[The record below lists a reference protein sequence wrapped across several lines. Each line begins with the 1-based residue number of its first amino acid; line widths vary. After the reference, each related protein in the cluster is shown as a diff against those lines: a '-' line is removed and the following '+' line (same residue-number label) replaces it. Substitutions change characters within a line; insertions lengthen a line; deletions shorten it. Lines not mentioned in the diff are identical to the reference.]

1 MNILNKNE
9 LADLSKIKNTYYM
22 TPILKKLDESIIKY
36 GLEKSLDHLNT
47 ILNTAKDDVEI
58 LLDKRVL
65 AGEIKDKSQAR
76 KSIAGN
82 AFSLLIKYL
91 FLTLKENQ
99 LIKTNIFIT
108 SRPKQHELIS
118 DIITIKVDDETQ
130 KPDIDLAI
138 YSINENKELNKC
150 LILSLKTSLRERAGQ
165 TYKWKL
171 LLEIATSDNPIKEK
185 YNISYE
191 SNNMPLVGFATVNFY
206 NEINNPQ
213 HRGMF
218 KFFDVAFIGKPLNAE
233 FINNLSDLP
242 RFVNENL

>member
-1 MNILNKNE
+1 MSSLLKQEKQILKM
-9 LADLSKIKNTYYM
+9 IKSRYYM
-22 TPILKKLDESIIKY
+22 IPILSKLDEYIDKY
-36 GLEKSLDHLNT
+36 GLEKSLDYLNK
-47 ILNTAKDDVEI
+47 ILILAKDDVEI
-58 LLDKRVL
+58 LLDKRIL

-91 FLTLKENQ
+91 FLTLKENKF
-99 LIKTNIFIT
+99 IKSNVFVT
-108 SRPKQHELIS
+108 SNPKQYKLIS
-118 DIITIKVDDETQ
+118 DIVTIKVDNETQ
-130 KPDIDLAI
+130 KPDMDLAI
-138 YSINENKELNKC
+138 YSINKENELNKC
-150 LILSLKTSLRERAGQ
+150 LILSLKTSLRKKSEQICA
-165 TYKWKL
+165 WKL

-191 SNNMPLVGFATVNFY
+191 HKNMPLVGFATVNFY
-206 NEINNPQ
+206 DEINNPQ

>member
-22 TPILKKLDESIIKY
+22 IPILRKLDEYIDKY
-36 GLEKSLDHLNT
+36 GLEKSLDYLNT
-47 ILNTAKDDVEI
+47 ILNLAKDDVEI
-58 LLDKRVL
+58 LLDKRIL

-91 FLTLKENQ
+91 FLTLKENKC
-99 LIKTNIFIT
+99 IKSNVFVT
-108 SRPKQHELIS
+108 SNLKQHTLIS
-118 DIITIKVDDETQ
+118 DIVTIKVDDETQ
-130 KPDIDLAI
+130 KPDMDLAI
-138 YSINENKELNKC
+138 YSINKENELNKC

-191 SNNMPLVGFATVNFY
+191 HKNMPLVGFATVNFY
-206 NEINNPQ
+206 DEINNPQ

>member
-1 MNILNKNE
+1 MIFFVDE
-9 LADLSKIKNTYYM
+9 YIK
-22 TPILKKLDESIIKY
+22 EY
-36 GLEKSLDHLNT
+36 GLEKSLDYLNA
-47 ILNTAKDDVEI
+47 ILNSAKDDVEI
-58 LLDKRVL
+58 LLDNRVL

-99 LIKTNIFIT
+99 FIKTNIFIT
-108 SRPKQHELIS
+108 SNPKKHKLIS
-118 DIITIKVDDETQ
+118 DIVTIKVDDETQ
-130 KPDIDLAI
+130 KPDMDLAI

-150 LILSLKTSLRERAGQ
+150 LILSLKTSLRKKSEQICA
-165 TYKWKL
+165 WKL
-171 LLEIATSDNPIKEK
+171 LLEIATSDNSIKEK

-191 SNNMPLVGFATVNFY
+191 SKNMPLVGFATVNFY

-218 KFFDVAFIGKPLNAE
+218 KFFDVAFIGKPLNTD
-233 FINNLSDLP
+233 FIKNLSDLP